1 MRSMNKLMMM
11 LGLVSMIMLANACST
26 TPKTE
31 EDRTALQANARRTL
45 EDFRSSDV
53 GIAQQMDAAY
63 GMAVFP
69 TIGKG
74 GLVVGGAGGR
84 GVVYERGNLLG
95 YTTMSQATIGL
106 QAGGQSYSQLILF
119 ENRDALNRFTG
130 SEWAMSAQAT
140 AVAAASGAGATAS
153 YKDGVMV
160 FVHNMQGLMGEASV
174 GGQKFNFER
183 N

>member
-1 MRSMNKLMMM
+1 MRTKMFMM
-11 LGLVSMIMLANACST
+11 LGLVSLMALCTACST

-31 EDRTALQANARRTL
+31 EDRAALQKNAESTL
-45 EDFRSSDV
+45 ADFRRSDAE
-53 GIAQQMDAAY
+53 ISRHIDAAY
-63 GMAVFP
+63 GYAVFP

-84 GVVYERGNLLG
+84 GVVYEQGRMLG
-95 YTTMSQATIGL
+95 YSTMSQATVGL

-119 ENRDALNRFTG
+119 ENREALNRFTG

-140 AVAAASGAGATAS
+140 AVAAASGAGATAR

-160 FVHNMQGLMGEASV
+160 YVYNMEGLMAEASV

-183 N
+183 M

>member
-1 MRSMNKLMMM
+1 MRKLKMFAM
-11 LGLVSMIMLANACST
+11 LGVVSMMSIVTACST
-26 TPKTE
+26 TPE
-31 EDRTALQANARRTL
+31 SQDDRTTLQNEASSVTA
-45 EDFRSSDV
+45 DFRKSDAE
-53 GIAQQMDAAY
+53 IAKQMDSAY

-84 GVVYERGNLLG
+84 GVVYEQGKMIG

-119 ENRDALNRFTG
+119 ENKAALDRFTAA
-130 SEWAMSAQAT
+130 EWAMSAQAT
-140 AVAAASGAGATAS
+140 AVAAASGAGATAK

-160 FVHNMQGLMGEASV
+160 YVLNMKGLMGEASV
-174 GGQKFNFER
+174 GGQKFNFEKM
-183 N
+183 